1 MSQLNEGGFLI
12 LTNEEDKVCKKCGRG
27 LSILHFYRKRKAADT
42 YQDWCIECQRQ
53 YKAENRAKKEI
64 LRANI
69 GQMTFDEI
77 VKNYRSLDRAS
88 LIIIKKALT
97 AVLRVIEKKL
107 K

>member
-1 MSQLNEGGFLI
+1 MNQLNEGEPLI
-12 LTNEEDKVCKKCGRG
+12 LTNEEDKVCKRCGRR
-27 LSILHFYRKRKAADT
+27 LSILRFYRKRKAADT

-53 YKAENRAKKEI
+53 YKAENRAKKEV
-64 LRANI
+64 LRANV

-77 VKNYRSLDRAS
+77 VKNHRSLDRAS
-88 LIIIKKALT
+88 LIVIKKVLT

>member
-1 MSQLNEGGFLI
+1 M
-12 LTNEEDKVCKKCGRG
+12 KVSL
-27 LSILHFYRKRKAADT
+27 LSLQMRMIRSARNADVDCLFCT
-42 YQDWCIECQRQ
+42 SIASARQQIHIRTGIECQRQ

>member
-1 MSQLNEGGFLI
+1 MRTQIVYPALLPQAQGSRYI
-12 LTNEEDKVCKKCGRG
+12 SG
-27 LSILHFYRKRKAADT
+27 LVHRM
-42 YQDWCIECQRQ
+42 QRQ

-88 LIIIKKALT
+88 LIIIKKALI
-97 AVLRVIEKKL
+97 AVLKAIEKKL

>member
-1 MSQLNEGGFLI
+1 MNRLNEGELLI
-12 LTNEEDKVCKKCGRG
+12 LTNEDNKVCKKCGRR
-27 LSILHFYRKRKAADT
+27 LSILRFYRKRKVADT

-69 GQMTFDEI
+69 GQMTFDET
-77 VKNYRSLDRAS
+77 VKNSRSLDRAS
-88 LIIIKKALT
+88 LIVIKNVLA

>member
-1 MSQLNEGGFLI
+1 MNQLNEGEPLI
-12 LTNEEDKVCKKCGRG
+12 LTNEEDKVCKRCGRR
-27 LSILHFYRKRKAADT
+27 LSILRFYRKRKAADT
-42 YQDWCIECQRQ
+42 FQAWCIECQRQ

-64 LRANI
+64 LRADI

-88 LIIIKKALT
+88 LIIIKKVLT
-97 AVLRVIEKKL
+97 SVLRVIEKKL

>member
-1 MSQLNEGGFLI
+1 MNLLNEVEPLI
-12 LTNEEDKVCKKCGRG
+12 LTNEDDKVCKRCGRR
-27 LSILHFYRKRKAADT
+27 LSILRFYRKRKATDT

-88 LIIIKKALT
+88 LIIIKNVLA

>member
-1 MSQLNEGGFLI
+1 MNQLNEGEPLI
-12 LTNEEDKVCKKCGRG
+12 LTNEEYKVCKKCGRR
-27 LSILHFYRKRKAADT
+27 LPILRFYRKRKTADT

-53 YKAENRAKKEI
+53 YKAENRAKKEL
-64 LRANI
+64 LRTNI

-77 VKNYRSLDRAS
+77 VRNYQSLDRAS
-88 LIIIKKALT
+88 LLIIKKVLT